1 MCIIWKKTCGLL
13 TLIHTTP
20 KFILKAAVYMSKR
33 QNIELIETVDFKL
46 FKSILDEGDEFTV
59 NHLL

>member
-1 MCIIWKKTCGLL
+1 
-13 TLIHTTP
+13 
-20 KFILKAAVYMSKR
+20 MSKKW
-33 QNIELIETVDFKL
+33 NIELVETVNFKL